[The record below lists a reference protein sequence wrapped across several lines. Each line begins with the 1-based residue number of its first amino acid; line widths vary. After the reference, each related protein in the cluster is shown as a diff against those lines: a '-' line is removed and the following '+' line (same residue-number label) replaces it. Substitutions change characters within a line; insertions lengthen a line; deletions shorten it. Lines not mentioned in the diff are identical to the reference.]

1 MDSDTTI
8 RRTAV
13 MDFIGHTEQV
23 LENNIFWSKI
33 DSGFRDTASTYWIPK
48 TGQQIF
54 FFLFRNNNVQP
65 NHCLGWTNQRNCWK
79 YVMSILKIYWSCLS
93 LSKHYDNKEDAV
105 SKGKVSIT
113 TGPLDKY
120 HKT

>member
-54 FFLFRNNNVQP
+54 FFFFLETTMSNQTIVWVGQTRKIVGNTLCQYLKYIGHVCHCP
-65 NHCLGWTNQRNCWK
+65 NTMTTKKML
-79 YVMSILKIYWSCLS
+79 L
-93 LSKHYDNKEDAV
+93 A
-105 SKGKVSIT
+105 KGKC
-113 TGPLDKY
+113 P
-120 HKT
+120 